1 MKPNQCINMK
11 PNEALKQNIMHKH
24 ENQAMH
30 KHDSVVIYST
40 LCICLCAIE
49 TTEVSNHVYKMLN
62 F

>member
-1 MKPNQCINMK
+1 MK